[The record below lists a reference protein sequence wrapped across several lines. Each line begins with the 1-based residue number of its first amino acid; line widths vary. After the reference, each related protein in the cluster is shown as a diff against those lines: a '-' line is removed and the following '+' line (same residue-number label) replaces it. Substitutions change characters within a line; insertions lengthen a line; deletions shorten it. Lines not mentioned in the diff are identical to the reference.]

1 MLSPDVLYTSKKSPA
16 AMEKLTSSAR
26 SDGLMSGNVT
36 CIVWSLLLML
46 LLHWCTH
53 GYRRKSSTS
62 LHLPRLCYKGKGQ
75 ILTIYMLQN
84 KVSIYI
90 SKGLGYIPKN
100 TTCKRE
106 MTFSFSQDEAFIL
119 SFKDGCFSHP
129 TKLRSSED
137 EKFVSDNH
145 NINNDKSIFV

>member
-84 KVSIYI
+84 KESIYI
-90 SKGLGYIPKN
+90 QRSRIYTQKYNMQEGNDFQFL
-100 TTCKRE
+100 TRW
-106 MTFSFSQDEAFIL
+106 SFYSIIQRWMFFPSHQTQI
-119 SFKDGCFSHP
+119 FRRWKVCFW
-129 TKLRSSED
+129 
-137 EKFVSDNH
+137 
-145 NINNDKSIFV
+145 